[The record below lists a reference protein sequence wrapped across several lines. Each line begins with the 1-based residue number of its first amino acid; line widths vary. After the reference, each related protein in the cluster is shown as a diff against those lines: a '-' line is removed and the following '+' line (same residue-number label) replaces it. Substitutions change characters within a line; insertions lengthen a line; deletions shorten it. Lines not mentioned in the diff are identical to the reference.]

1 MPDVKV
7 GSLALEGLKIEA
19 WAPAETRTGT
29 GGGRRKPMK
38 RGGGGGEDEEKEEEE
53 MESRTLT
60 PMLRC
65 RCNRTRCSAI
75 LRATASAS
83 CWSAMA
89 SRSIGEGDGTDE
101 RRERERERC
110 ALQMKNPCSALLC
123 PVGFASETRKRRAR
137 ACADKTRY
145 DGPRAVIRP
154 IQAHLLYSDTRV
166 DFFISSK
173 QKGDKRRIRIGEYR
187 RDTNTISIPHPKHH
201 HGYTPAPN
209 RTQTLLLFLLYYQ
222 HH

>member
-1 MPDVKV
+1 MK
-7 GSLALEGLKIEA
+7 KK
-19 WAPAETRTGT
+19 
-29 GGGRRKPMK
+29 RR
-38 RGGGGGEDEEKEEEE
+38 
-53 MESRTLT
+53 RTLT

-110 ALQMKNPCSALLC
+110 ALQMKNPCSALLFLCFALLC

-154 IQAHLLYSDTRV
+154 IISFPSPPPIQRYTSR
-166 DFFISSK
+166 FFHFIK
-173 QKGDKRRIRIGEYR
+173 TERRQE
-187 RDTNTISIPHPKHH
+187 TNK
-201 HGYTPAPN
+201 N
-209 RTQTLLLFLLYYQ
+209 R
-222 HH
+222 